1 MKYVSEIIFK
11 TLYSSIASPD
21 LLGLAQSEELQC
33 MISDFI
39 CKSTAM
45 NKDDGSYFFISDVI
59 INRLML
65 LILTC

>member
-21 LLGLAQSEELQC
+21 LRGLAQNEELQC
-33 MISDFI
+33 MISDVI
-39 CKSTAM
+39 CKSAAM
-45 NKDDGSYFFISDVI
+45 KNDDGSYFFISVVI
-59 INRLML
+59 ISRLVL